1 MPNSQVDVGQEEMVV
16 EGYAV
21 LFNTLSED
29 LGGFREVIAPHALDD
44 VDVDDVKSLIDH
56 DFGYVIGRTKADTL
70 ALTVDDKGLY
80 FKCELPNTSYA
91 KDIYENIKVGN
102 VNNCSFRYTLPK
114 GDPSAKTWT
123 RENGEYVQTINK
135 IDELI
140 EVSIVTVPAYKDT
153 SVEIAQRAKDF
164 ERIKELDKLN
174 IALDLDQLTLS
185 TS

>member
-1 MPNSQVDVGQEEMVV
+1 MPNSHVDVGQENMMI

-29 LGGFREVIAPHALDD
+29 LGGFREVIAPNALND
-44 VDVDDVKSLIDH
+44 VDVEDVKCLIDH
-56 DFGYVIGRTKADTL
+56 EFGYVIGRTKADTL
-70 ALTVDDKGLY
+70 KLTVDDKGLR

-91 KDIYENIKVGN
+91 KDIYESIKIGN

-135 IDELI
+135 VDELI

-174 IALDLDQLTLS
+174 IALDLDQLDLGMS
-185 TS
+185 

>member
-1 MPNSQVDVGQEEMVV
+1 MSNSRVDVGQENMVI

-29 LGGFREVIAPHALDD
+29 LGGFREVIAPNALDD
-44 VDVDDVKSLIDH
+44 VDVDDVKCLIDH
-56 DFGYVIGRTKADTL
+56 EFGYVIGRTKADTL
-70 ALTVDDKGLY
+70 KLTVDDKGLH

-91 KDIYENIKVGN
+91 KDIYESIKVGN

-123 RENGEYVQTINK
+123 REKGEYVQTINK

-140 EVSIVTVPAYKDT
+140 EVSVVTIPAYKDT
-153 SVEIAQRAKDF
+153 SVEVAQRAKDF